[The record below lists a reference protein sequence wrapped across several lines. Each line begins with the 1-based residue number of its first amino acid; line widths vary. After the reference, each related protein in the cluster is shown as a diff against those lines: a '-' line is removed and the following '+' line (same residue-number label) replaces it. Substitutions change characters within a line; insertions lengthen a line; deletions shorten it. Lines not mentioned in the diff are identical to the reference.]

1 MSDPRY
7 KNGIKKNT
15 AIHLERPVDY
25 GWQRLGVNPE
35 TNRTEYSQDG
45 CRLVRP
51 FGPGYFVQ
59 NRNGVQY
66 HITGATLAEVTA
78 FILADPHAPVVCIKC
93 NNVFDSRLP
102 DTPEP
107 MSPLCDMCVRESIVN
122 VPLAA

>member
-1 MSDPRY
+1 MDNRY

-15 AIHLERPVDY
+15 AIHLERPVDH
-25 GWQRLGVNPE
+25 GWQEAGINPKTGRMVYGQNGCQLARL
-35 TNRTEYSQDG
+35 
-45 CRLVRP
+45 
-51 FGPGYFVQ
+51 FAPGFFVQ

-78 FILADPHAPVVCIKC
+78 FILADPHVPVVCIEC
-93 NNVFDSRLP
+93 DNAFDSRLP
-102 DTPEP
+102 DAPEP